1 MGGAALSDMIEAFFS
16 EHGPLA
22 KGSSK
27 YVYRHEQVT
36 MAKRIADGI
45 DNEEA
50 SVVIEAS
57 TGTGK
62 SFAYLAAAL
71 LSGKRTIVSTAT
83 KTLQDQLYQNDLPVV
98 LKAVHE
104 LTGRR
109 PYTLVLKG
117 RNNYV
122 CLKKMDERA
131 FAPELFGNDKQDE
144 IADLI
149 SWAKDTETGD
159 FAELTFLAE
168 DSPLISAFDARSEHC
183 VGSACSFYN
192 DCFVTKQRREAQ
204 KVDLLIVNHALLC
217 TDASIRAKGS
227 QIQTEEDQENREG
240 ITSQILPDFDL
251 WIIDEAHAFA
261 DVATRNFGIS
271 LTDKDFRQL
280 TNDLLYIAAF
290 LSKNIQDIIRTLA
303 VEMSHKFADFIEKLV
318 GKQSSLP
325 IRFKDGG
332 GLKPEANAALEEL
345 FDSFRDT
352 DIALVSAGQI
362 ATDYAAEIK
371 ILSRRIH
378 DATIQLSYVTHG
390 VAEKNGYLIVA
401 EMDSRGRSLS
411 AWPINPGHILQT
423 HLWAL
428 ETPVVMTSATLAFN
442 GTTKAFCRE
451 VGLDKEKESL
461 ILPPIFDFQNRSAL
475 YVARHLPGPNE
486 PHFAPSAHDEIRFLV
501 QMSKGGALI
510 LFTSHRALNEAYF
523 ALRDEF
529 VSQGFKVL
537 KQGDGPKLSLI
548 REFVRGDDMSGSI
561 LFATHSFW
569 EGVDI
574 PGRALRLVIIDR
586 LPFHAV
592 ADPLF
597 EARMADYEQRGY
609 APFQDLALPE
619 AALTLKQGFGR
630 LLRSNKDAGVAA
642 LLDSR
647 IVTKSYGRQIL
658 KSLPPMP
665 IFTNREEIAEV
676 WEYHIQKLLGG
687 FDAIS

>member
-1 MGGAALSDMIEAFFS
+1 MTGGAALSEVIAAFFS
-16 EHGPLA
+16 ENGPLA

-27 YVYRHEQVT
+27 YVYRPEQVA
-36 MAKRIADGI
+36 MANRIIDGI
-45 DNEEA
+45 DYAEA

-71 LSGKRTIVSTAT
+71 LSGRRTIVSTAT
-83 KTLQDQLYQNDLPVV
+83 KTLQDQLYQNDLPVI
-98 LKAVHE
+98 LKAVKE
-104 LTGRR
+104 MTGKR

-122 CLKKMDERA
+122 CLKKVDERA
-131 FAPELFGNDKQDE
+131 YSPELFAGDDKQDE
-144 IADLI
+144 IADI
-149 SWAKDTETGD
+149 VSWVKETETGD

-168 DSPLISAFDARSEHC
+168 DSPLLIAFDARSEHC

-217 TDASIRAKGS
+217 TDASIRAKAS
-227 QIQTEEDQENREG
+227 QIQTEETEDRDAV
-240 ITSQILPDFDL
+240 TSQILPDFDL

-280 TNDLLYIAAF
+280 TNDLLYTAAF
-290 LSKNIQDIIRTLA
+290 LAKNVQEPLRA
-303 VEMSHKFADFIEKLV
+303 VATEITHKFGDFIEKLV
-318 GKQSSLP
+318 GKQGGLP
-325 IRFKDGG
+325 IRFRE
-332 GLKPEANAALEEL
+332 GLKPEASAALDEL
-345 FDSFRDT
+345 YDAFRDT
-352 DIALVSAGQI
+352 DIALNYAGQI
-362 ATDYAAEIK
+362 ATDFAAELK
-371 ILSRRIH
+371 ILSRRVN
-378 DATIQLSYVTHG
+378 DALVQLSYVTQG
-390 VAEKNGYLIVA
+390 AAEKNGYLIVA

-411 AWPINPGHILQT
+411 AWPINPGHVLQT

-475 YVARHLPGPNE
+475 YVARHLPQPNE
-486 PHFAPSAHDEIRFLV
+486 PHFASNAHDEIRFLV

-510 LFTSHRALNEAYF
+510 LFTSHRALNEAYH

-548 REFVRGDDMSGSI
+548 REFVRGDDMSGSV

-574 PGRALRLVIIDR
+574 PGRALRMVIIDR

-647 IVTKSYGRQIL
+647 ILTKSYGRQIL

-665 IFTNREEIAEV
+665 LFTNREEISEV

-687 FDAIS
+687 FDAIP